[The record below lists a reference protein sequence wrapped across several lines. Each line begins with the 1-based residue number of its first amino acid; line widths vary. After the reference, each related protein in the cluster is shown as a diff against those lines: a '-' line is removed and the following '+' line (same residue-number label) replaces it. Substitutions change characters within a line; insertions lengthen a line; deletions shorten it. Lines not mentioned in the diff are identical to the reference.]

1 MAETAGT
8 LFVDVKIDAGKF
20 NQSLKQIQTSA
31 ETAGK
36 KISES
41 FENIGNKM
49 ASIGST
55 MTKFVTL
62 PVLAAA
68 GAAVKFGSDYEE
80 SLNKVNV
87 AFGESAQSVIR
98 WSETTLTS
106 IGLAKGTALDMA
118 AGIGDMATSMGFAQ
132 ESAAEMGKE
141 LVGRAAD
148 LASFKNISIDVANT
162 ALKGIF
168 TGETESLK
176 TLGVVMTQ
184 ANLEAYALSQGI
196 NKTMQEMSES
206 EKVAL
211 RYSFVL
217 DKTKNSA
224 GDFARTSDG
233 AANQMRI
240 FKESLKE
247 IAQSFGAIILPAF
260 TAIVVKINAV
270 IQWFGKLSEGTKKII
285 VVFAGIAASIGIF
298 LVVAGKVILFIS
310 ALQKAFVALNIVMSL
325 NVFAIVVVAII
336 AFIAA
341 LVLIIKNFDKVKAAM
356 ATFWAAF
363 KLFAL
368 QAFMVVSVGLMQFV
382 KYFIKGIELLS
393 APTIFVINKMIEAI
407 NKVTKSNIPTLTAVF
422 DKATNALDAASQKQI
437 DGFKKAADEHKKA
450 SDAQKKAEQE
460 KTKTVTEESDKRVKL
475 SENENQQILNLQ
487 KQQDGETKKQRN
499 ERIENEAQTRKKL
512 HDEAIA
518 GYEKYLEDKKAK
530 TQSEI
535 SIEEEKYRKL
545 DEQYKQF
552 VADGTISQPEEAKL
566 REQMEYEHQE
576 RMYEIR
582 KAAFERSLEI
592 ASQLTSQIGAI
603 FDQYYKN
610 QGITLDNKQKKEEDA
625 VKKSALTEEDKQ
637 KKLDAIAEKY
647 DKKRK
652 KMQNDQ
658 AKQQKV
664 MSIFN
669 ATIATAQAVVGA
681 LGSFPWSPANIA
693 LAGIMGALGAAQIA
707 LIAQQPLPELA
718 AGGLTTGQTTAI
730 IGEAG
735 QEAVLPLT
743 NTTAMDA
750 IGESLANAL
759 ARRLNAVTPTDNKL
773 GTIENTINKNN
784 LRPVVIENAGLFDM
798 IMNASKNGL
807 LFIDERALI

>member
-8 LFVDVKIDAGKF
+8 LFVDVKLDIEEF
-20 NQSLKQIQTSA
+20 QRLLKVMQEKA
-31 ETAGK
+31 DETGK
-36 KISES
+36 KVSSS
-41 FENIGNKM
+41 FEKVGKNLDK
-49 ASIGST
+49 IGSN

-62 PVLAAA
+62 PIFAAA

-80 SLNKVNV
+80 ALNKVTV
-87 AFGESAQSVIR
+87 AFGSSSDEIIKWGQ
-98 WSETTLTS
+98 TS
-106 IGLAKGTALDMA
+106 LQTMGLARGTALDMA
-118 AGIGDMATSMGFAQ
+118 ALYGDMATGMGIAQDNAATLSMRMVQ
-132 ESAAEMGKE
+132 AA
-141 LVGRAAD
+141 VD
-148 LASFKNISIDVANT
+148 LKSFKNVSIDVANT
-162 ALKGIF
+162 GLKAVF

-176 TLGVVMTQ
+176 NMGIIIDQATLQ
-184 ANLEAYALSQGI
+184 RELLSQGI
-196 NKTMQEMSES
+196 NKNIKDLTQEELIN
-206 EKVAL
+206 L
-211 RYSFVL
+211 RLATVL
-217 DKTKNSA
+217 KQAKNTI
-224 GDFARTSDG
+224 GDYANTQAS
-233 AANQMRI
+233 AANQMYL
-240 FKESLKE
+240 FQQATKELAE
-247 IAQSFGAIILPAF
+247 RFGQVLLPAF
-260 TAIVVKINAV
+260 TSIITAVNKI
-270 IQWFGKLSEGTKKII
+270 IIWFGKLSEGTKKII
-285 VVFAGIAASIGIF
+285 VVFAGIAASIGVF
-298 LVVAGKVILFIS
+298 LVVGGKVILFIS

-336 AFIAA
+336 AFIGA
-341 LVLIIKNFDKVKAAM
+341 LVFLIKNFDTVKAVA

-368 QAFMVVSVGLMQFV
+368 QAFTVVSVGLMQFV
-382 KYFIKGIELLS
+382 KYFIKGIELMS

-437 DGFKKAADEHKKA
+437 DGFKKAAAEHKKA

-460 KTKTVTEESDKRVKL
+460 KTKTVTEESDKRINIT
-475 SENENQQILNLQ
+475 ENENQKILDSQ
-487 KQQDGETKKQRN
+487 KQQNGETRKQFN
-499 ERIENEAQTRKKL
+499 ERIERDAQARKKL

-518 GYEKYLEDKKAK
+518 GYEKYLENKKSK

-535 SIEEEKYRKL
+535 SLEEEKYAAL
-545 DEQYKQF
+545 DAQYKKF

-582 KAAFERSLEI
+582 KAAFERSLDI
-592 ASQLTSQIGAI
+592 ASQLLSQIGSI

-625 VKKSALTEEDKQ
+625 VKKSALTEEEKQ

-647 DKKRK
+647 ETKRK
-652 KMQNDQ
+652 KLQRDQ

-669 ATIATAQAVVGA
+669 ATIATAQAVTGA

-718 AGGLTTGQTTAI
+718 KGGLTTGQTTAI

-743 NTTAMDA
+743 NTTAMDT
-750 IGESLANAL
+750 IGDSLASAL

-773 GTIENTINKNN
+773 GTIENTTNQNN